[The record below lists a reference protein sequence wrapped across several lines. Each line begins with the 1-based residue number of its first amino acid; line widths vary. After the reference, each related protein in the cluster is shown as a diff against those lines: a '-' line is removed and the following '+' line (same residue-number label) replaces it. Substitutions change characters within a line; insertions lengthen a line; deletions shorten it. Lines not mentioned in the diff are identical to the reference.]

1 MIIAGKK
8 QAGFTLIETIVSLV
22 LFSVFATM
30 LITYMSNISK
40 SVTPVGQL
48 RDVFSLQQVMENIVS
63 DYNSA
68 IGSCS
73 PSCTNSVLTNLQTNI
88 KHNVYG
94 SYKVQNNSCINLS
107 TGSETPANCTNQY
120 AVLKVIIADQT
131 TGATLEALFTY

>member
-1 MIIAGKK
+1 MIIADKT

-22 LFSVFATM
+22 VFSVFASM

-48 RDVFSLQQVMENIVS
+48 QDVLALQQVMENIVS

-73 PSCTNSVLTNLQTNI
+73 PSCTSSVLTNLQTNI
-88 KHNVYG
+88 NRNIYG
-94 SYKVQNNSCINLS
+94 SYKIQTNLCINLS
-107 TGSETPANCTNQY
+107 TGSETPVNCTNQY
-120 AVLKVIIADQT
+120 AVLKVIVEDQT
-131 TGATLEALFTY
+131 TGATLEGLFTY